1 MCSKLDLFF
10 YDIIVLTI
18 ERIIQIKYASA
29 KRDKVTEM
37 WTTNL
42 KTTVYNSG
50 GETTIRERGATK
62 G

>member
-1 MCSKLDLFF
+1 VFKVRFVF

-50 GETTIRERGATK
+50 GETAIRERGATK
-62 G
+62 E